1 VVTKNGVCCPTIGAF
16 NDICIMFFAVLST
29 EPRPFRDVGHGCQAD
44 IGKDGQPPLAVV
56 VQPLEH
62 PGTRGP
68 RREGF

>member
-1 VVTKNGVCCPTIGAF
+1 
-16 NDICIMFFAVLST
+16 MFFAVLST

-68 RREGF
+68 QREGFWPHSSGSR